1 MNNSLVSVII
11 PAFNQAEFLAESVQ
25 SVLNQ
30 TYQNFE
36 IIVVNDASTDDTNV
50 VMAQFTN
57 PRVKYIVHEKN
68 LRLSAARNTGIK
80 ASNGEIIFLLD
91 ADDLFHPE
99 KIQTHVDFLE
109 KHSEIG
115 ASYNARFE
123 LNHSSS
129 TVREM
134 WMPPPAVGLKDF
146 VLGFPFSPSDTV
158 IRREWAF
165 KVGLFDP
172 EVGTAEDTD
181 FPCRLAL
188 AGCQFAGIDR
198 SLNYRR
204 HHSNRGRKNLPGR
217 INDVKRVQEALF
229 ANPQCPENVRAM
241 GSMAIKHHL
250 IVIVSLALIQN
261 ETEIAQKYI
270 RELVELDK
278 SVLDGE
284 PCELVDFLLSES
296 IADEN
301 VDHEELL
308 RKIFSQLPQEL
319 NWLSSQYELAVSHGY
334 LWKGIRAILWDRPD
348 DGHAHFKKAIA
359 LRAQMSNLL
368 IQHTTF
374 HLLGYEKEF
383 GTDSVMEVISK
394 LVPYINQVTRNA
406 GNELK
411 GSYLVNRAFENYRSG
426 EYKGVFSKVLHA
438 WKIAPKFLINRGVIS
453 IFIRSM
459 LRAGI

>member
-1 MNNSLVSVII
+1 MNNLLVSVII

-36 IIVVNDASTDDTNV
+36 VIVVNDASTDDTDA
-50 VMAQFTN
+50 VMAQFTD

-68 LRLSAARNTGIK
+68 LRLSAARNTGINS
-80 ASNGEIIFLLD
+80 SNGEIIFLLD

-99 KIQTHVDFLE
+99 KIQTHVEFLE
-109 KHSEIG
+109 KHPEIG

-123 LNHSSS
+123 LNHSSH

-134 WMPPPAVGLKDF
+134 WRPPLTVGLKDF
-146 VLGFPFSPSDTV
+146 ILGFPFSPSDTV
-158 IRREWAF
+158 VRQEWVF
-165 KVGLFDP
+165 KIGLFDP

-188 AGCQFAGIDR
+188 AGCEFGGIDR
-198 SLNYRR
+198 ALNYRR
-204 HHSNRGRKNLPGR
+204 YHSGKGRKNLQGR
-217 INDVKRVQEALF
+217 LDDVRQVQAAVYNDPR
-229 ANPQCPENVRAM
+229 CPEDIRAI

-261 ETEIAQKYI
+261 ETEAAQKYI
-270 RELVELDK
+270 RELVELDG

-284 PCELVDFLLSES
+284 LCELVDFLLSES

-301 VDHEELL
+301 INHEELMQ
-308 RKIFSQLPQEL
+308 KIFTQLPDEL

-334 LWKGIRAILWDRPD
+334 LWKGIRAFIWDRPD
-348 DGHAHFKKAIA
+348 DGHAHFTQAIA
-359 LRAQMSNLL
+359 RNASMSDLL
-368 IQHTTF
+368 MQHTTF
-374 HLLGYEKEF
+374 HLLGYENEF
-383 GTDSVMEVISK
+383 GNDAVMNVISK
-394 LVPYINQVTRNA
+394 LVPYINQVTRNG

-411 GSYLVNRAFENYRSG
+411 GSYLVNRAFENYRLG
-426 EYKGVFSKVLHA
+426 EYKGVLSRVLHA

-453 IFIRSM
+453 IFVRSM
-459 LRAGI
+459 LKAGI